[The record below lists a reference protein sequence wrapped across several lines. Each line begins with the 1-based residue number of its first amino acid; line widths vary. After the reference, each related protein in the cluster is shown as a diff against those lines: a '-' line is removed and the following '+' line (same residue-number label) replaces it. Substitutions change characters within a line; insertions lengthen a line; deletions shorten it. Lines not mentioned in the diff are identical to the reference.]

1 MKIFVYTLAVIIA
14 VSLFSLN
21 AEAAVGKRYS
31 KGKRSTNVKQSDNV
45 VRSEVGLNIKD
56 WGLAID
62 AIYDPRLDD
71 LVPGYHIVNLVVT
84 NRSGDAIQLNTR
96 RDRWYIIDSMGKK
109 HTAYNHV
116 KQFNEKLWP
125 QLPKKMQDMLEY
137 PHVVNPGKATNI
149 DVFLP
154 KSVDLHH
161 FREVVWKSEHFN
173 REFNVFTNYEKNLA
187 LPNSKEFDAN
197 KKNLVDNQLKNTG
210 SVIDPRFDVHN
221 DALQKQAQQTLPT
234 PTGLEINEIGSPH
247 TENKEATVDGFI
259 RVK

>member
-1 MKIFVYTLAVIIA
+1 MKNFIYTLVVIIV
-14 VSLFSLN
+14 VSLLPLN
-21 AEAAVGKRYS
+21 AEAAVSKRYT
-31 KGKRSTNVKQSDNV
+31 KDKKSTNVKTEKV
-45 VRSEVGLNIKD
+45 IRSEVGLNIQE
-56 WGLAID
+56 WGIAID
-62 AIYDPRLDD
+62 AVYDPRLDN

-96 RDRWYIIDSMGKK
+96 HDRWYIIDSMGKK

-173 REFNVFTNYEKNLA
+173 REFNVFTNYEKNLS

-210 SVIDPRFDVHN
+210 SVVDPRFDEHN
-221 DALQKQAQQTLPT
+221 DALQKQAQQTT
-234 PTGLEINEIGSPH
+234 PTDLEINEIGSPH